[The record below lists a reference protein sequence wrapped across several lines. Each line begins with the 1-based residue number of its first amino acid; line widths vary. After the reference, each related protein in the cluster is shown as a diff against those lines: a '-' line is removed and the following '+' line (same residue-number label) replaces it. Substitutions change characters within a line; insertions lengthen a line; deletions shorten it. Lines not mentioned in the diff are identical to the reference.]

1 MIMKNKQSIIA
12 FNIIISIMIFII
24 GCSPTS
30 KTEKDQIIPAKII
43 VWDEIDSEIIA
54 DSLISISLQSD
65 WNKNFSKKRKPIIV
79 VGKIVSTSDEII
91 DVSLLAKDIER
102 SLINSG
108 KVTFI
113 ADKQKREDIR
123 NDRKNKDDFTDE
135 KKFIKYLK
143 SLKSDFFIS
152 GNFNSIVDSTSIP
165 VEKRYTLNAEIISTK
180 NASVVWKG
188 TQDIV
193 K

>member
-1 MIMKNKQSIIA
+1 MKNKQSIIA

-24 GCSPTS
+24 GCSPAS

-54 DSLISISLQSD
+54 DSLILISLQSD

-108 KVTFI
+108 EVTFI

-180 NASVVWKG
+180 NASVVWNG
-188 TQDIV
+188 EQDIV

>member
-1 MIMKNKQSIIA
+1 MKNKQSIIA

-180 NASVVWKG
+180 NASVVWNG
-188 TQDIV
+188 EQDIV

>member
-152 GNFNSIVDSTSIP
+152 GDINLRVDSSA
-165 VEKRYTLNAEIISTK
+165 VLVQKKYTLDVEIISTK
-180 NASVVWKG
+180 NASVIWKG
-188 TQDIV
+188 EQNIV

>member
-1 MIMKNKQSIIA
+1 MKNNQSIIA
-12 FNIIISIMIFII
+12 FNIILSIMIFII
-24 GCSPTS
+24 GCSPAS
-30 KTEKDQIIPAKII
+30 KTEKNQIIPAKII

-108 KVTFI
+108 EVTFI

-152 GNFNSIVDSTSIP
+152 GNFNSIVDSTAIP

-180 NASVVWKG
+180 NASVIWKG